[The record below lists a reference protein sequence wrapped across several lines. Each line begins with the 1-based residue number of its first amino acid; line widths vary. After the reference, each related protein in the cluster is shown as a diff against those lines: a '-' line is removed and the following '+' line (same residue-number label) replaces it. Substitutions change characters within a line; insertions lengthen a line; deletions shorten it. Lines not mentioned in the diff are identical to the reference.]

1 MKRRATA
8 VFASVLFVYG
18 QAAPLLARGSGGG
31 GGGGGRGSVSG
42 ASRGGSGGGGSWQ
55 GRNGNVS
62 GSRSVTQTGSGY
74 NVNRQASTAGG
85 ASREVNRDVSTS
97 GGQVESVN
105 RTSTAT
111 NASGQ
116 SVHRDR
122 TTTNEG
128 GAASVQG
135 NASTSTGRAASG
147 QGAVGKNAYGQTV
160 AAGSV
165 DTKYKGSYAGAARQ
179 NPNGT
184 WNTATAGPN
193 GVRVTRTLPSGYKTT
208 TYAGTSYYAYGSVY
222 YRPYTYYGVP
232 YYYPVPP
239 PYYYQTAYVPVGAIV
254 VTVAAMTYMMSEG
267 SYYQQTTSS
276 QGQVVYQTV
285 PAPQGA
291 SLKTLPVERVLVT
304 VAGTTYYLYA
314 NTFYR
319 RVVQSGQESFVV
331 VTAPAGVVVVAALP
345 ANFEVI
351 QLNTLYFAA
360 DAAFYV
366 RYLAPDGK
374 ELYVAVDP
382 PPQPALATAPGPGA
396 APAPQPPAP
405 APTYRTVAESLT
417 VPAGALVL
425 VRMASTVSSTNAHV
439 GDRFQGFLDHDL
451 AASGRLIAAQG
462 SRVFGQVVSVDEG
475 SKIKGQPALGITLT
489 DIEVGGH
496 VVAITTQP
504 VVAKGEK
511 GTGAKKML
519 GGAALGA
526 GIGAIADGG
535 QGAAIGVGVGL
546 AAGGV
551 ATAAS
556 SQDAATVAAQSVQ
569 SFTVAVPFNV
579 QTATQVVV
587 N

>member
-8 VFASVLFVYG
+8 IVVSILVVYG
-18 QAAPLLARGSGGG
+18 QAAPLVASGR
-31 GGGGGRGSVSG
+31 GGGGGRGSVSA
-42 ASRGGSGGGGSWQ
+42 ASRGGSGGGSYQ
-55 GRNGNVS
+55 SRNGNVS
-62 GSRSVTQTGSGY
+62 GSRSVTQTSSGY
-74 NVNRQASTAGG
+74 NVNRQATTASG
-85 ASREVNRDVSTS
+85 ASHEVNKTVDTG
-97 GGQVESVN
+97 GGQVQSVN

-116 SVHRDR
+116 SANRDR

-128 GAASVQG
+128 GYATVQG
-135 NASTSTGRAASG
+135 SASTSTGRAASG
-147 QGAVGKNAYGQTV
+147 QAAVGKNAYGQTV
-160 AAGSV
+160 ATGSV
-165 DTKYKGSYAGAARQ
+165 DTKYNGSYAGAAKQ
-179 NPNGT
+179 NPSGT
-184 WNTATAGPN
+184 WNTATAGPH
-193 GVRVTRTLPSGYKTT
+193 GVKVTQTLPSGYKKT
-208 TYAGTSYYAYGSVY
+208 TYAGTSYYHAGGVY
-222 YRPYTYYGVP
+222 YAPYAYHGVP

-239 PYYYQTAYVPVGAIV
+239 PYYYQCAYVPVGAIV
-254 VTVAAMTYMMSEG
+254 VTVAATTYMMSEG

-291 SLKTLPVERVLVT
+291 SLKTLPVERALVT
-304 VAGTTYYLYA
+304 VGGATYYLYA

-319 RVVQSGQESFVV
+319 RVVQGGQESFVV

-345 ANFEVI
+345 ADFEVL

-360 DAAFYV
+360 GGAFYV

-374 ELYVAVDP
+374 ELYVGVDP
-382 PPQPALATAPGPGA
+382 PPQPAVAAAPPPGA
-396 APAPQPPAP
+396 AAPPQPPAAAP
-405 APTYRTVAESLT
+405 AYRTVTESLA
-417 VPAGALVL
+417 VPAGTQVI
-425 VRMASTVSSTNAHV
+425 VRMASTLSSKSARV
-439 GDRFQGFLDHDL
+439 GDRFQAFLDHDL
-451 AASGRLIAAQG
+451 AVSGRLVAAQG
-462 SRVFGQVVSVDEG
+462 SRVFGQVVSVDQG
-475 SKIKGQPALGITLT
+475 DKVKGQPALGITLT
-489 DIEVGGH
+489 DVEVGGH

-504 VVAKGEK
+504 LVAKGEK

-535 QGAAIGVGVGL
+535 QGAAIGAGVGL

-556 SQDAATVAAQSVQ
+556 SQEAGSIAAQSVQ
-569 SFTVAVPFNV
+569 SFTVSVPFEV
-579 QTATQVVV
+579 QTATQVAV

>member
-1 MKRRATA
+1 MKRQATA
-8 VFASVLFVYG
+8 VLATIFVVFG
-18 QAAPLLARGSGGG
+18 QTVPLLAGR
-31 GGGGGRGSVSG
+31 GGGGGRGSVSA
-42 ASRGGSGGGGSWQ
+42 ASRGGSGGSRSWQ
-55 GRNGNVS
+55 SQGGNVS
-62 GSRSVTQTGSGY
+62 GSRSVTQTSSGY
-74 NVNRQASTAGG
+74 NVNREASTAGG
-85 ASREVNRDVSTS
+85 ASHEVNRDVNTS

-116 SVHRDR
+116 TANRDR

-128 GAASVQG
+128 GYASVQG
-135 NASTSTGRAASG
+135 NASTSTGREASG

-165 DTKYKGSYAGAARQ
+165 NTKYKGSYAGAAKQ

-193 GVRVTRTLPSGYKTT
+193 GVKVTQTLPSGYKTT
-208 TYAGTSYYAYGSVY
+208 TYAGTPYYGSAGVY
-222 YRPYTYYGVP
+222 YRPYTYYGKP

-239 PYYYQTAYVPVGAIV
+239 PYYYQSSYVPVGAIV

-291 SLKTLPVERVLVT
+291 TLKTLPVDRALVT
-304 VAGTTYYLYA
+304 VGGTTYYLYA

-319 RVVQSGQESFVV
+319 RVVQGAQESFVV
-331 VTAPAGVVVVAALP
+331 VTAPAGVVIVAALP
-345 ANFEVI
+345 ADFEVI
-351 QLNTLYFAA
+351 QANTLYFVAGGI
-360 DAAFYV
+360 FYV
-366 RYLAPDGK
+366 RYLGPDGK
-374 ELYVAVDP
+374 ELYVGVDP
-382 PPQPALATAPGPGA
+382 PPQPAPAAAQAPGA
-396 APAPQPPAP
+396 APAAPPPAAVP
-405 APTYRTVAESLT
+405 AYRTVTASMS
-417 VPAGALVL
+417 VPAGTIVL
-425 VRMASTVSSTNAHV
+425 VRMASTVSSTSAHV

-451 AASGRLIAAQG
+451 AASGRLVAAQG
-462 SRVFGQVVSVDEG
+462 SRVFGQVVSVEEG
-475 SKIKGQPALGITLT
+475 SKMKKQPTLGLTLT

-496 VVAITTQP
+496 VVALTTQS

-511 GTGAKKML
+511 GTGAKKMV

-535 QGAAIGVGVGL
+535 HGAAVGAGVGL

-556 SQDAATVAAQSVQ
+556 SQDAANVAAQSVQ
-569 SFTVAVPFNV
+569 SFTVAAPFEV
-579 QTATQVVV
+579 QTATQVAV